1 MEVAELVLKYIQA
14 LVWPVVALTLLWLW
28 RHRVGEAIGRLSRV
42 ETPVGALEFQND
54 ARRVRDR
61 AELVAEEEMVPTG
74 PELEPQ
80 PEREPQREPVPEPQP
95 EPEPQREPVPE
106 PQPEPEPQR
115 EPVPEPQPEP
125 EPQEPPGEA
134 VRRRLETLWSAIDQ
148 PDDVIDRSPTGAIVS
163 AWNALQTFAE
173 EILTLYP
180 RIQPRRPGP
189 GRMPPGELVRML
201 QAAGLDQDVV
211 DVLNDL
217 RRLRNTTVH
226 GTAVVTP
233 QAARDFIRG
242 CKSAGIAME
251 DLTWP
256 GPSGY

>member
-1 MEVAELVLKYIQA
+1 VEVAELVLKYIQA
-14 LVWPVVALTLLWLW
+14 LVWPVVTLTLLWLW

-42 ETPVGALEFQND
+42 ETPVGALEFQNE

-61 AELVAEEEMVPTG
+61 AESVAEEEMVPTG

-80 PEREPQREPVPEPQP
+80 PEPEPLHEPEPEPRPDPEPLREP
-95 EPEPQREPVPE
+95 EPEPQG
-106 PQPEPEPQR
+106 
-115 EPVPEPQPEP
+115 
-125 EPQEPPGEA
+125 PPGEA
-134 VRRRLETLWSAIDQ
+134 VRRRLETLWSGIDQ

-189 GRMPPGELVRML
+189 GRVPPGELVRML
-201 QAAGLDQDVV
+201 QMAGLDQDVV